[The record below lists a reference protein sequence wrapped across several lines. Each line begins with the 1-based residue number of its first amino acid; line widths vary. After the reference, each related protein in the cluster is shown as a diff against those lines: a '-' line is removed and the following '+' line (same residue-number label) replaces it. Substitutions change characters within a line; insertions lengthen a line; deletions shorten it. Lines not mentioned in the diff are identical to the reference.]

1 MFAKLA
7 ISAAR
12 TQQVLGARVAQG
24 ARVAPKL
31 LAAAPQLPA
40 PALRRLTLNAGQ
52 DVRAANRTQAM
63 AAHPIPT
70 ARRRAAE
77 TVSALEETH
86 PAQMFDMQRGFG
98 QHHELPFHS
107 PQKAEM
113 LFGTGSQVHDPSA
126 LMAAKPAPAV
136 SGTASTFPL
145 ASPSNSGA
153 RPVEASQLRSLKPDG
168 TPQQSVYRPDDKTPR
183 PVRLK
188 QASPLDTASTGTDIH
203 SKALQINPLQHI
215 ESAFM
220 ENDRHVALGTD
231 TSSKIAAA
239 YKLQGRVTFRGL
251 PISIETAKGNYRH
264 WTDAATGEAGKTRM
278 RFAYGY
284 IRRTKGLDGDHVDVF
299 VGPNEKA
306 DSVYVIMTNK
316 APDFKEPD
324 EEKCMLGFNTAAEAK
339 DAFMVHYNKTGFFR
353 SMKCLPFDEFE
364 QRVFETFDGGRKKIA
379 YDATDQFEDSPSS
392 PDQALAPVAP
402 YSARAPWGSTKSPRA
417 RIDESFGT
425 YAASSPVMERGS

>member
-7 ISAAR
+7 ISAAL
-12 TQQVLGARVAQG
+12 TQQVLGARAAQG

-31 LAAAPQLPA
+31 LSAAPQLPA

-126 LMAAKPAPAV
+126 LLSVPPPRA
-136 SGTASTFPL
+136 SGTAPTLPL
-145 ASPSNSGA
+145 ASPSSSGA
-153 RPVEASQLRSLKPDG
+153 RPVEKTVAS
-168 TPQQSVYRPDDKTPR
+168 
-183 PVRLK
+183 VRRK
-188 QASPLDTASTGTDIH
+188 VATHPDTASTGTDTH

-353 SMKCLPFDEFE
+353 SMKVLSFTEFSK
-364 QRVFETFDGGRKKIA
+364 RVFETFDGGRKKIA
-379 YDATDQFEDSPSS
+379 YDATNQFEDYSVSPE
-392 PDQALAPVAP
+392 QVLAPVAP

-417 RIDESFGT
+417 RIDESFGV
-425 YAASSPVMERGS
+425 YAPDSSVMERGS

>member
-12 TQQVLGARVAQG
+12 TQQVLGARAAQG

-31 LAAAPQLPA
+31 LSAAPQLPA

-126 LMAAKPAPAV
+126 LLSQKAPAV
-136 SGTASTFPL
+136 SGTATTHPL
-145 ASPSNSGA
+145 
-153 RPVEASQLRSLKPDG
+153 VETSQLRSLKPEG

-188 QASPLDTASTGTDIH
+188 QASPLDTPSTGTDIH

-306 DSVYVIMTNK
+306 ESVYVIMTNK

-339 DAFMVHYNKTGFFR
+339 DAFMVHYNKAGFFR
-353 SMKCLPFDEFE
+353 SMKVLSFTEFSK
-364 QRVFETFDGGRKKIA
+364 RVFETFDGGRKKIA
-379 YDATDQFEDSPSS
+379 YDATNQFEDYSVSPE
-392 PDQALAPVAP
+392 QVLAPVAP

-417 RIDESFGT
+417 RIDESFGMFPQENAQQT
-425 YAASSPVMERGS
+425 PVVERGS

>member
-7 ISAAR
+7 ISAAL
-12 TQQVLGARVAQG
+12 TQQVLGARAAQG

-31 LAAAPQLPA
+31 LSAAPQLPA

-126 LMAAKPAPAV
+126 LLSQKAPAV
-136 SGTASTFPL
+136 SGTATTHPL
-145 ASPSNSGA
+145 
-153 RPVEASQLRSLKPDG
+153 VETSQLRSLKPEG

-188 QASPLDTASTGTDIH
+188 QASPLDTPSTGTDIH

-353 SMKCLPFDEFE
+353 SMKVLSFTEFSK
-364 QRVFETFDGGRKKIA
+364 RVFETFDGGRKKIA
-379 YDATDQFEDSPSS
+379 YDATNQFEDYSVSPE
-392 PDQALAPVAP
+392 QVLAPVAP

-417 RIDESFGT
+417 RIDESFGA
-425 YAASSPVMERGS
+425 YAAGGPVVERGS

>member
-1 MFAKLA
+1 MFEKLA
-7 ISAAR
+7 ISAAL
-12 TQQVLGARVAQG
+12 TQQVLGARAAQG

-52 DVRAANRTQAM
+52 DARAAGRAQAL
-63 AAHPIPT
+63 AAHPIP
-70 ARRRAAE
+70 AARRAAAE
-77 TVSALEETH
+77 RVSALEETH

-113 LFGTGSQVHDPSA
+113 LFGTGSQLHDPSA
-126 LMAAKPAPAV
+126 LLSAPPPRV
-136 SGTASTFPL
+136 SGTAPTLPL
-145 ASPSNSGA
+145 ASPSSSGA
-153 RPVEASQLRSLKPDG
+153 RPVEKTVAS
-168 TPQQSVYRPDDKTPR
+168 
-183 PVRLK
+183 VRRK
-188 QASPLDTASTGTDIH
+188 VATHPDTASTGTDIH

-231 TSSKIAAA
+231 SSSKIAAA

-284 IRRTKGLDGDHVDVF
+284 IRRTKGVDGDHVDVF

-306 DSVYVIMTNK
+306 ESVYVIMTNK

-339 DAFMVHYNKTGFFR
+339 DAFMAHYNKTGFFR
-353 SMKCLPFDEFE
+353 SMKVLPFAEFE
-364 QRVFETFDGGRKKIA
+364 KRVFETFDGSRKKVA
-379 YDATDQFEDSPSS
+379 YDASAQFDDSPPS
-392 PDQALAPVAP
+392 PEQTLVPVAP
-402 YSARAPWGSTKSPRA
+402 YAARAPWGSSKSPRA
-417 RIDESFGT
+417 RIDESFGA
-425 YAASSPVMERGS
+425 YAEYPSGATTERGS